1 MRLFVSSKYSP
12 ITIKSKVSILATLY
26 RLLKFKSECYECS
39 EVLLIKP
46 ECFIFASICMLDA
59 SKSSVDDLALFM

>member
-26 RLLKFKSECYECS
+26 RLLKFKSECS
-39 EVLLIKP
+39 EVFLIKP
-46 ECFIFASICMLDA
+46 ECFIFASICMLNA
-59 SKSSVDDLALFM
+59 SKSSVDDLALFI